1 MLILWTSCNINNQQ
15 QSLEY
20 KSIKNQTIMKNL
32 KTLALLFAMTFSTAI
47 FASSAPSIEEPS
59 NLNKE
64 ITSLLKS
71 PNFEISEEMQAM
83 VTITFN
89 KHNEIVVLS
98 VDSENDEVVNF
109 IKHRLNYH
117 KVTSTLDADKV
128 IVPVRLLKS

>member
-1 MLILWTSCNINNQQ
+1 MLILWTSCNINIQQ
-15 QSLEY
+15 QSLQY

-32 KTLALLFAMTFSTAI
+32 KTLALLFAMTFSMAI
-47 FASSAPSIEEPS
+47 FASSAPLTEEPS
-59 NLNKE
+59 GLNKE

-117 KVTSTLDADKV
+117 KVTSTLDAEKV